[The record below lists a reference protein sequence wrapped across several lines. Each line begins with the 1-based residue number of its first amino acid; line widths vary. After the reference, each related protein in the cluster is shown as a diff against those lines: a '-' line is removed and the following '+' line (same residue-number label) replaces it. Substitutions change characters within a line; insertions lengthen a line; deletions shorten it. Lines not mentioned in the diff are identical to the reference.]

1 MEHFRYSREY
11 KEAMCVIGPV
21 LEMEEWSE
29 LKEKMKTLQD
39 ASQFLLTLDAYV
51 HACSELI
58 RADKAFALVAEKFS
72 EDGNWNDTDTILPKD
87 YWSEFRRLE
96 MEYDIT
102 REHERDVYNEL
113 LDWIRNVD

>member
-11 KEAMCVIGPV
+11 NEAMHVIGPV

-51 HACSELI
+51 HACSEFI
-58 RADKAFALVAEKFS
+58 HADNAFALVAEKFS

-113 LDWIRNVD
+113 MDWIRG